1 MLISKAYYD
10 SENGFYKSSGTIVYP
25 QKTIKIFLFIK
36 VLGYEYSNFFRDT
49 VKKDK
54 IVLVCSKE
62 TEKMF
67 LENIKPELTED
78 KIREN
83 INDSFYGSH
92 LSLDNLIYSSNTVK
106 MVINHYVDVERKFL

>member
-1 MLISKAYYD
+1 MLISKAYYN
-10 SENGFYKSSGTIVYP
+10 SESGFYESNGTIVYP

-36 VLGYEYSNFFRDT
+36 VHGYGDFFRDI
-49 VKKDK
+49 VEKDK

-83 INDSFYGSH
+83 MNDSFIGSH
-92 LSLDNLIYSSNTVK
+92 LSLDNLI
-106 MVINHYVDVERKFL
+106 